1 MINYQDLSPKVAAAL
16 KEGVPVVALESTVI
30 AHGLP
35 TEVALR
41 TAAWMCNVIRNEGA
55 IPAIVGLFDGKIK
68 IGLTN
73 VEIEHLATEP
83 DVLIVSRRDFAYA
96 LATRRTGATTVAST
110 MMAAEI
116 AGIPIMTTGG
126 IGGVH
131 RGAEISMDISADLRQ
146 LASTRVAVVCSGA
159 KAILDL
165 PKTLE
170 YLETMGVPVIG
181 YKTNDFPAFFK
192 ASSGLSV
199 TQRIDEAAEIA
210 ALIELHQKINLMG
223 GILIANPPPKDAA
236 LDEHN
241 SEAAIIQAIEQS
253 HRANIQGTELTPYL
267 LNEIAQTTD
276 GKSIEANRALLV
288 SNAKLS
294 AKIACSLA
302 KHRLCSN
309 N

>member
-1 MINYQDLSPKVAAAL
+1 
-16 KEGVPVVALESTVI
+16 
-30 AHGLP
+30 
-35 TEVALR
+35 
-41 TAAWMCNVIRNEGA
+41 
-55 IPAIVGLFDGKIK
+55 
-68 IGLTN
+68 
-73 VEIEHLATEP
+73 
-83 DVLIVSRRDFAYA
+83 
-96 LATRRTGATTVAST
+96 
-110 MMAAEI
+110 
-116 AGIPIMTTGG
+116 
-126 IGGVH
+126 
-131 RGAEISMDISADLRQ
+131 MDISADLRQ

-165 PKTLE
+165 SKTLE

-181 YKTNDFPAFFK
+181 YKTDDFPAFFK

-199 TQRIDEAAEIA
+199 TQRIDEVAEIA
-210 ALIELHQKINLMG
+210 SLIGLHQKIDLMG

-253 HRANIQGTELTPYL
+253 RRANIQGTELTPYL